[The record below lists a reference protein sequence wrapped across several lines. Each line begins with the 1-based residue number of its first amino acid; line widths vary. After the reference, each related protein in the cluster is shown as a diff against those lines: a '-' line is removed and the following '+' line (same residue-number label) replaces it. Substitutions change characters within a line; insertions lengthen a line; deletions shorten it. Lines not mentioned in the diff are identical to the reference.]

1 MNKDLS
7 RNVNIFFVLIF
18 IGGGI
23 VFLANLIS
31 CNSSSDENDA
41 NEIYNVRGMI
51 QNEKFIMHAGGFV
64 ADSTGENISYTN
76 SRDAVENCLK
86 AGKRICELDFRISTD
101 NFLVCTHEWNQ
112 VYNNGIPL
120 DFSVSKDEFL
130 SCKIYGE
137 FKTMAL
143 EDLKEFF
150 AEYEDF
156 YVVTDSKDDNV
167 EACRII
173 ARDAPEF
180 INRFIIQIYH
190 ASEYEKIRELGFKNV
205 IYTLY
210 RTSQEER
217 EISLLIDFAKSHPLI
232 GFTYWYYF
240 AETYLDSFS
249 KNKIPSYIHTVNDKN
264 EQAEFFNLGVSAIY
278 TDSF

>member
-1 MNKDLS
+1 M
-7 RNVNIFFVLIF
+7 
-18 IGGGI
+18 
-23 VFLANLIS
+23 
-31 CNSSSDENDA
+31 
-41 NEIYNVRGMI
+41 
-51 QNEKFIMHAGGFV
+51 GF
-64 ADSTGENISYTN
+64 
-76 SRDAVENCLK
+76 
-86 AGKRICELDFRISTD
+86 
-101 NFLVCTHEWNQ
+101 
-112 VYNNGIPL
+112 PL

-150 AEYEDF
+150 AAYEDF

-190 ASEYEKIRELGFKNV
+190 ASEYEKIRELGFKNI

-217 EISLLIDFAKSHPLI
+217 EISLLIDFAKSHSLI

-240 AETYLDSFS
+240 AETYLETFS
-249 KNKIPSYIHTVNDKN
+249 KNNIPSYIHTVNDKN
-264 EQAEFFNLGVSAIY
+264 EQAEFFNLGVDAIY
-278 TDSF
+278 TDSL

>member
-1 MNKDLS
+1 
-7 RNVNIFFVLIF
+7 
-18 IGGGI
+18 
-23 VFLANLIS
+23 
-31 CNSSSDENDA
+31 
-41 NEIYNVRGMI
+41 MI
-51 QNEKFIMHAGGFV
+51 KNEKFIMHAGGFI
-64 ADSTGENISYTN
+64 ADSSGKNISYTN
-76 SRDAVENCLK
+76 SYDAVENCLK
-86 AGKRICELDFRISTD
+86 IGRRICELDFRISTD

-112 VYNNGIPL
+112 VYRNGIPL
-120 DFSVSKDEFL
+120 DSPVSKDEFL
-130 SCKIYGE
+130 NCKIYGE
-137 FKTMAL
+137 FTSMDL
-143 EDLKEFF
+143 ERLKEFF
-150 AEYEDF
+150 AAYEDF
-156 YVVTDSKDDNV
+156 YVVTDSKDNNV

-190 ASEYEKIRELGFKNV
+190 ADEYDKIRNLGFKNI

-210 RTSQEER
+210 CTSQEER
-217 EISLLIDFAKSHPLI
+217 DLNLLIDFAQNHPLI
-232 GFTYWYYF
+232 GFTYWYYL